1 MSRLSDYLSGYD
13 ARLEEPLWRLNKAS
27 NLTLMVNEVWEVI
40 RILAIC
46 LLEEVLSERARQAQT
61 WPLCPVCRRPMH
73 SKGLR
78 QRELRTLFGVIAWRR
93 PVGRCPGGCKT
104 HQVAPLDEALGVL
117 PYQQTQAQIQSMGCL
132 LTVFM
137 AYETASQV
145 LRQLTGVS
153 LAVSTL
159 WNWVERVGQRA
170 MEQTNDELQAMAAG
184 KPPQAEPLPAGLEAA
199 TLAIGADGV
208 MVPFRPTPGT
218 PKGATRWREVKVA
231 VFARLGE
238 WVNRKGE
245 SIPRLCQ
252 RRLVAVLGSIDEFAP
267 RLWLEAVRQQVRTAV
282 RVVWLSDG
290 GTGLWSV
297 FQRNLKPLGAIA
309 ILDFYHAAQNLYKGA
324 SAWLDGRTRLCQKWF
339 AMLRH
344 RLRHGQEQQV
354 LTELAALVEKKT
366 FPESGWQVLCNLY
379 QYLKSHE
386 AHIHYEQFKA
396 ACSAHWQWH
405 R

>member
-1 MSRLSDYLSGYD
+1 
-13 ARLEEPLWRLNKAS
+13 
-27 NLTLMVNEVWEVI
+27 
-40 RILAIC
+40 
-46 LLEEVLSERARQAQT
+46 
-61 WPLCPVCRRPMH
+61 
-73 SKGLR
+73 
-78 QRELRTLFGVIAWRR
+78 
-93 PVGRCPGGCKT
+93 
-104 HQVAPLDEALGVL
+104 
-117 PYQQTQAQIQSMGCL
+117 MGCL

-184 KPPQAEPLPAGLEAA
+184 KLPQAKPLPAGLEAA

-218 PKGATRWREVKVA
+218 PNGATRWREIKVA
-231 VFARLGE
+231 IFARLGE

-282 RVVWLSDG
+282 RVVWLMVRS
-290 GTGLWSV
+290 S
-297 FQRNLKPLGAIA
+297 R
-309 ILDFYHAAQNLYKGA
+309 
-324 SAWLDGRTRLCQKWF
+324 C
-339 AMLRH
+339 
-344 RLRHGQEQQV
+344 
-354 LTELAALVEKKT
+354 
-366 FPESGWQVLCNLY
+366 
-379 QYLKSHE
+379 
-386 AHIHYEQFKA
+386 
-396 ACSAHWQWH
+396 
-405 R
+405 